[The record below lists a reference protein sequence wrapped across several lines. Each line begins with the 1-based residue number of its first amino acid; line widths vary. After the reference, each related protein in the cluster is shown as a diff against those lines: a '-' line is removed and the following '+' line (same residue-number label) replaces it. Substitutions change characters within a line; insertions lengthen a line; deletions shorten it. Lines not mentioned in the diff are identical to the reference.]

1 MCVTIFNRINASDNN
16 NMISAP
22 LPDNE
27 DERLRAL
34 DRLQILDTFEEQAY
48 DDLTFIAAQ
57 LCETPIALVS
67 LIDSDRQWFK
77 SHYGL
82 DVRETPRELAFC
94 AHAIHDNKLFMVED
108 SLKDKR
114 FHDNALVTGEPHVK
128 FYAGVP
134 LLVEGKYPVGTLCVI
149 DNHARTLNENQ
160 KKSLEALSRQVVSQL
175 ELRLKVK
182 KLKEMDAAKDE
193 LISVVSHELRTPLTS
208 IVGSLSILTKTMSEK
223 MDEKALAMSDIAYR
237 NGERLI
243 CIVNDILDIS
253 KVDSGK
259 LDLDITNCDLLKV
272 IKEAIELNVPY
283 ARKCNCDIEL
293 DYHDEGLVQVKAD
306 HNRIVQVM
314 NNLISNAAKFSKPN
328 DTVIVRVEIQND
340 YVKISVIDSGC
351 GIAKAKQADIF
362 KRFIQVSS
370 NPNNKIPGTG
380 LGLNLCKS
388 LIEKHGGEIGFES
401 IENVGSEFYFK
412 LPLSTSTLETS

>member
-1 MCVTIFNRINASDNN
+1 
-16 NMISAP
+16 MISAP

-34 DRLQILDTFEEQAY
+34 DRLSILDTFEEQAY

-67 LIDSDRQWFK
+67 LIDADRQWFK

-108 SLKDKR
+108 SLNDQR

-134 LLVEGKYPVGTLCVI
+134 LLIEGKYPVGTLCVI

-182 KLKEMDAAKDE
+182 KLQEMDAAKDE

-208 IVGSLSILTKTMSEK
+208 IVGSLSVLTKTMSNQMGER
-223 MDEKALAMSDIAYR
+223 ALAMSDIAYR

-253 KVDSGK
+253 KVESGK
-259 LDLDITNCDLLKV
+259 LDLDITSCDLLKV
-272 IKEAIELNVPY
+272 IKEAIELNIPY
-283 ARKCNCDIEL
+283 AKKCNCDIVL
-293 DYHDEGLVQVKAD
+293 DYHNEDPVQVKAD
-306 HNRIVQVM
+306 YNRIVQVM

-328 DTVIVRVEIQND
+328 DTVIVKVEIKND
-340 YVKISVIDSGC
+340 YARVSVIDSGC
-351 GIAKAKQADIF
+351 GIAKDKQADIF

-370 NPNNKIPGTG
+370 NPDNKIPGTG

-388 LIEKHGGEIGFES
+388 LIEMHNGEIGFKSKED
-401 IENVGSEFYFK
+401 VGSEFYFK
-412 LPLSTSTLETS
+412 LPLSTLTLETG